1 MGDTYRQEALC
12 INKVRYIASQF
23 FHSEFIEFPGRIDN
37 GLDGAIFW
45 REGNKIIDAIYVQC
59 KGGDSYF
66 PKTISEKFTVQGIS
80 KEYVTKHIPV
90 WQSVSGPAIMVLCN
104 EQEQSWWIDL
114 KSDSSYDHEKMHI
127 YGYTKNVIDL
137 SAKEPLRQI
146 IRKKYL
152 PKELPSL
159 SIFVPF
165 LTGCLGKESLK
176 SVACSYYHGLREKK
190 LPSKCKELDK
200 KIVFSRVGWRHITRS
215 KRSQSRIVQS
225 FLLLPLIPEIIKQT
239 AEYKVVDRSFMVS
252 QTGKTIIEEK
262 IALLCECKFSY
273 RFPAIVKVVLIR
285 KREFTEKSW
294 DDKVWFYSIYE
305 EKRNQSLKELLFKG

>member
-12 INKVRYIASQF
+12 INQVRYIASQF

-59 KGGDSYF
+59 KGGDSYL
-66 PKTISEKFTVQGIS
+66 PKTITEKFTVQGIS
-80 KEYVTKHIPV
+80 PNYVTKHIPI
-90 WQSVSGPAIMVLCN
+90 WKSVSGPAIMVLCN
-104 EQEQSWWIDL
+104 EQEQAWWIDL
-114 KSDSSYDHEKMHI
+114 KNDSSYDLEKRHI
-127 YGYTKNVIDL
+127 YGYAKNVFDK
-137 SAKEPLRQI
+137 SARESLRRL
-146 IRKKYL
+146 IRQKYL

-165 LTGCLGKESLK
+165 LSGCLGKENLK
-176 SVACSYYHGLREKK
+176 SVAYSYYRNLASKR
-190 LPSKCKELDK
+190 LPSSCKELNK

-215 KRSQSRIVQS
+215 KRSQARIVQS
-225 FLLLPLIPEIIKQT
+225 FLLLPLIPEIVKQT
-239 AEYKVVDRSFMVS
+239 TDYKVIDRSSKVS
-252 QTGKTIIEEK
+252 PSGKKIIQEK

-285 KREFTEKSW
+285 KREFTETSW
-294 DDKVWFYSIYE
+294 NDTVWFYSIYE
-305 EKRNQSLKELLFKG
+305 EKRNKSLKELSS